1 MCVCVRERERET
13 RKRQRENEKEREKE
27 KEKEGGENA
36 FAYEIKWRIYTVRSQ
51 YTYVRST
58 VNYTVNRRV
67 LFDRRGKEDRARCP
81 TRTKDESWC
90 DGERGWVEKTG
101 GKIHTTTAKF
111 MEREMI
117 YGTIVENK
125 SHGSKDV

>member
-1 MCVCVRERERET
+1 M
-13 RKRQRENEKEREKE
+13 
-27 KEKEGGENA
+27 
-36 FAYEIKWRIYTVRSQ
+36 RSQ
-51 YTYVRST
+51 YTYVRPT

-81 TRTKDESWC
+81 TRTKDESPGAVRGEN
-90 DGERGWVEKTG
+90 GEREGTKVEKAG
-101 GKIHTTTAKF
+101 REDTTTAKF

>member
-1 MCVCVRERERET
+1 MADEKDEEDEEEAK
-13 RKRQRENEKEREKE
+13 RKREKE
-27 KEKEGGENA
+27 ERENA

-81 TRTKDESWC
+81 TRTKDEEPGMAR
-90 DGERGWVEKTG
+90 GERGRGEVE
-101 GKIHTTTAKF
+101 
-111 MEREMI
+111 RRR
-117 YGTIVENK
+117 
-125 SHGSKDV
+125 

>member
-1 MCVCVRERERET
+1 MRERKT
-13 RKRQRENEKEREKE
+13 RKKRKKKKKRGTRGRPR
-27 KEKEGGENA
+27 EGGENA

-51 YTYVRST
+51 YTYVRPT

-81 TRTKDESWC
+81 TRTRDESPAVR
-90 DGERGWVEKTG
+90 GEKGEEAEKNG
-101 GKIHTTTAKF
+101 REDTTTAEF

>member
-1 MCVCVRERERET
+1 MRGRREGSEHEESGRKRKTGET
-13 RKRQRENEKEREKE
+13 RQVGARGWKD
-27 KEKEGGENA
+27 ENA

-51 YTYVRST
+51 YTYVRPT
-58 VNYTVNRRV
+58 VNYTVNRGV
-67 LFDRRGKEDRARCP
+67 LFDRRGKEDRARGP
-81 TRTKDESWC
+81 TRTKDESWPVRE
-90 DGERGWVEKTG
+90 GKGG
-101 GKIHTTTAKF
+101 GKREGATTAKF